1 MSNRLWTK
9 DYIAVCLTTFLM
21 FLNYYYLL
29 VTIPIYLIQDLEGN
43 TAQAGLLVAVFY
55 VSAILIRFVA
65 GRWIESYGIKKVF
78 LTSLIIYLGAAFMYF
93 LTHSLMS
100 LLILRVI
107 HGIGF
112 GMLTTATGTIVA
124 TIIPNSRKGEGMG
137 YYGLMMNI
145 SMALGPFV
153 GLLTMNQWGSVVMFA
168 VSVISVLIGTF
179 TALLISLP
187 KQEKIKATEPKKKG
201 VKIKDLIEVSSL
213 RISFVSFYFAIVY
226 SSIVSFVSVYA
237 EERQLTEVASYFFI
251 VYVVA
256 LLISRPFTGKWFD
269 QFGAN
274 VIMIPSIISFALGMF
289 LLSQASGVF
298 LFLLSAAFIGLGWGT
313 IFPTAQTVAIQVAPS
328 NRKGIATATYLST
341 MDSGIGIGSVI
352 VGILGVQIGYSS
364 MYLYSSIF
372 VILGLLVYYFLHGK
386 GSNISRKQAFEQLEV
401 RKVE

>member
-1 MSNRLWTK
+1 
-9 DYIAVCLTTFLM
+9 M

-29 VTIPIYLIQDLEGN
+29 VTIPIYLIQDLQGN
-43 TAQAGLLVAVFY
+43 TAQAGLLVAAFY
-55 VSAILIRFVA
+55 VAAIFIRFVA
-65 GRWIESYGIKKVF
+65 GRWIESFGIKKVF
-78 LTSLIIYLGAAFMYF
+78 IVSLIIYLGAAFMYF
-93 LTHSLMS
+93 LTTSLFS

-153 GLLTMNQWGSVVMFA
+153 GLLTMNQWGSFVMFA
-168 VSVISVLIGTF
+168 VSAVSVLIGTF
-179 TALLISLP
+179 TAFLISLP
-187 KQEKIKATEPKKKG
+187 KQDKKDEMIIQPKKKG
-201 VKIKDLIEVSSL
+201 VKINDLIELSAL
-213 RISFVSFYFAIVY
+213 RISLVSFYFAIVY

-251 VYVVA
+251 VYVIA
-256 LLISRPFTGKWFD
+256 LMISRPFTGKWFD
-269 QFGAN
+269 QHGAN

-289 LLSQASGVF
+289 LLSQASGAF

-313 IFPTAQTVAIQVAPS
+313 IFPTAQTVAIQIAPS
-328 NRKGIATATYLST
+328 NRKGTATATYLST

-352 VGILGVQIGYSS
+352 VGILGAQIGYSTL
-364 MYLYSSIF
+364 YLYSSIF

-386 GSNISRKQAFEQLEV
+386 ESHNIREQINEQALEV
-401 RKVE
+401 K

>member
-1 MSNRLWTK
+1 M
-9 DYIAVCLTTFLM
+9 
-21 FLNYYYLL
+21 
-29 VTIPIYLIQDLEGN
+29 
-43 TAQAGLLVAVFY
+43 
-55 VSAILIRFVA
+55 
-65 GRWIESYGIKKVF
+65 
-78 LTSLIIYLGAAFMYF
+78 
-93 LTHSLMS
+93 
-100 LLILRVI
+100 
-107 HGIGF
+107 
-112 GMLTTATGTIVA
+112 
-124 TIIPNSRKGEGMG
+124 
-137 YYGLMMNI
+137 
-145 SMALGPFV
+145 
-153 GLLTMNQWGSVVMFA
+153 
-168 VSVISVLIGTF
+168 
-179 TALLISLP
+179 
-187 KQEKIKATEPKKKG
+187 
-201 VKIKDLIEVSSL
+201 
-213 RISFVSFYFAIVY
+213 
-226 SSIVSFVSVYA
+226 YA